1 MSQSK
6 GTLRSIIDLPVA
18 TVGSV
23 LNAESDWIRYGLP
36 ALILTV
42 IFFFAMRHDSAP
54 VGGAASFQSP
64 INHRSGSAIPP
75 NSFAPNLTM
84 TVPGAGASAPGQQ
97 AAAPNL
103 PNAQGIT
110 PQQLEARRALCTAA
124 RPASNMPAIR
134 RKSTVLRYAVS
145 GYKGSGGFQTAVRIV
160 NEQLADYSAGKWSED
175 DCPASPDGVR
185 IAKGAIGQALR

>member
-6 GTLRSIIDLPVA
+6 GTLRSIIDLPAA
-18 TVGSV
+18 TFGAV

-54 VGGAASFQSP
+54 VGGGASFQSP
-64 INHRSGSAIPP
+64 VKHQSRSAIPQ
-75 NSFAPNLTM
+75 NSFARNLM
-84 TVPGAGASAPGQQ
+84 TTGPGAASSAPREQ
-97 AAAPNL
+97 AVVPNP

-124 RPASNMPAIR
+124 RLASSMPAIR
-134 RKSTVLRYAVS
+134 RKSTVLRYAIS
-145 GYKGSGGFQTAVRIV
+145 GYKGAGGLQSAVRIV
-160 NEQLADYSAGKWSED
+160 NEQAADYRAGKWGED
-175 DCPASPDGVR
+175 QCPASPDGVR
-185 IAKGAIGQALR
+185 IAKGAIGEALR

>member
-54 VGGAASFQSP
+54 VGGAASLQP
-64 INHRSGSAIPP
+64 PLNHQNHSAVPP
-75 NSFAPNLTM
+75 DSLAPNLTM
-84 TVPGAGASAPGQQ
+84 TVPGAGASVPGQQ
-97 AAAPNL
+97 AVAPNL
-103 PNAQGIT
+103 PSAQGII

-124 RPASNMPAIR
+124 RLASSMPAIR
-134 RKSTVLRYAVS
+134 RKPTVLRYAIS
-145 GYKGSGGFQTAVRIV
+145 GYKGSGGFQVAVRTV
-160 NEQLADYSAGKWSED
+160 NEAAADYAAGKWSED
-175 DCPASPDGVR
+175 ECPASPDGAR
-185 IAKGAIGQALR
+185 LAKGAIGQALR